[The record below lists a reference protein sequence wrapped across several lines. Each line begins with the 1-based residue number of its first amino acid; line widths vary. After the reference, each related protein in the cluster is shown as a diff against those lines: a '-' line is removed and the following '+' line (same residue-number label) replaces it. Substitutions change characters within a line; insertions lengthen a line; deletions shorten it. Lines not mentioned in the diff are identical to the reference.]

1 MAQSV
6 GTALLGAAG
15 TAFLASP
22 GPVSRT
28 APSLRGGAALPGDS
42 SSAGM
47 AGTAALA
54 SLAGETCNRQMCEE
68 TEIRH
73 GYLHIFSENLMLMS
87 LMSFMFMFER
97 GSELSV

>member
-6 GTALLGAAG
+6 GTALLGAG
-15 TAFLASP
+15 TAFLVSP

-28 APSLRGGAALPGDS
+28 APSLRGGSALPGDS

-54 SLAGETCNRQMCEE
+54 SLAGETCNGQMREK
-68 TEIRH
+68 TALRH
-73 GYLHIFSENLMLMS
+73 VKIARSLIFI
-87 LMSFMFMFER
+87 
-97 GSELSV
+97 G